1 MEHSVTNH
9 EALELV
15 HGTEN
20 LKCKQRHSCLVSVL
34 LEQTRGSEGMKK
46 RQTQETGTEKLGSDA
61 CMLTLVKWH
70 ALLPADRNTQHVY

>member
-1 MEHSVTNH
+1 MTAPPPMFGDVHVLCSNDLSPD
-9 EALELV
+9 ALPE
-15 HGTEN
+15 G
-20 LKCKQRHSCLVSVL
+20 
-34 LEQTRGSEGMKK
+34 EGMKK

>member
-46 RQTQETGTEKLGSDA
+46 RQMHRHMDREGGIRWGSTTA
-61 CMLTLVKWH
+61 TTPK
-70 ALLPADRNTQHVY
+70 LPAYYA